1 MSPAMSMNPV
11 NQGKEKQTQPV
22 RTCCVRRAKALKIK
36 LDRFVLEE
44 GKPVQ
49 DVRKDKAGRGA
60 YCCQDERCRAVFLS
74 QQKRWKRALR
84 VGNTTLGREKLSE

>member
-1 MSPAMSMNPV
+1 MSMNPV
-11 NQGKEKQTQPV
+11 SQVKGNQAQPV
-22 RTCCVRRAKALKIK
+22 RTCCVCRAKALKIN

-60 YCCQDERCRAVFLS
+60 YCCKDERCCAVFLS

>member
-1 MSPAMSMNPV
+1 MTVSPAMWMSLGSRV
-11 NQGKEKQTQPV
+11 KEHQAQPV
-22 RTCCVRRAKALKIK
+22 RTCCVCRVKALKMD

-60 YCCQDERCRAVFLS
+60 YCCMNESCRAVFLS
-74 QQKRWKRALR
+74 QHKRWKRALR
-84 VGNTTLGREKLSE
+84 VGA